1 MTLLSS
7 YLAHTRNSI
16 CPGCFGD
23 VSGTGL
29 VLQDCVVQWEL
40 GSLVVGGKEEGV
52 ELRRW
57 ELGGGKALEGI
68 PLELSL

>member
-1 MTLLSS
+1 M
-7 YLAHTRNSI
+7 
-16 CPGCFGD
+16 
-23 VSGTGL
+23 
-29 VLQDCVVQWEL
+29 VQWEL